1 MMHEMSMCANLYTLI
16 QIRRNMMR
24 TSIHGEAARPNNAE
38 LMTEDNIEKV
48 SLWLDSLTWKEMI
61 EVLHSLLCNMTSD
74 VFARTLGH
82 LTNHSHMH
90 YYIVDQWFGDFIID
104 PKTDKITMGTK
115 NDFDAIQF
123 MYQMKKWTNQ
133 SSTPDLLPALLIEAA
148 YYGGN
153 HDLEAAGVYGGEN

>member
-1 MMHEMSMCANLYTLI
+1 
-16 QIRRNMMR
+16 MR

-90 YYIVDQWFGDFIID
+90 YYICNQWFGSSLARTESDMYALNTL
-104 PKTDKITMGTK
+104 K
-115 NDFDAIQF
+115 FDAIEF